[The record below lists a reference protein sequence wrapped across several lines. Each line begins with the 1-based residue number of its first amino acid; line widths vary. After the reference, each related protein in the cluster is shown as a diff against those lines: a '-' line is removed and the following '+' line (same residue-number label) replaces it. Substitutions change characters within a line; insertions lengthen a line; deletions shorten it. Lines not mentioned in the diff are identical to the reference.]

1 MTAQQSLAPVPNKH
15 RSAGTWLP
23 GKSGNPKGRMVAGQN
38 FKDRLARKLEEG
50 DIEGLRA
57 QLEDKQLLKQMSR
70 MDAIIA
76 RIITR
81 AFDEDG
87 LEYIKLF
94 LDRLMGKPVQTTEV
108 SITHNLADRLDQAQ
122 KILEGSYEV
131 VSET

>member
-1 MTAQQSLAPVPNKH
+1 
-15 RSAGTWLP
+15 
-23 GKSGNPKGRMVAGQN
+23 MVAGQN

-57 QLEDKQLLKQMSR
+57 QISDPQLLKKMSR

-108 SITHNLADRLDQAQ
+108 SITHNLAARLDEAQ
-122 KILEGSYEV
+122 KILDADYTV
-131 VSET
+131 VSQP